1 MEADRHNNAIGAAGN
16 RAPLHRSCLSKQTDL
31 PPHRLPPISTS
42 FNRPP
47 PQTPHQHS
55 PEGRRHCCFGPIV
68 IVAVL
73 PSSSRPERLTFRS
86 FAATAISHPPFTHSL
101 SQSVSS
107 SVSPSFSHSIRHSR
121 FRTHSVSFLHLVR
134 FSLGV
139 LGVKATPSLDSDYGL
154 HSGLKT
160 G

>member
-1 MEADRHNNAIGAAGN
+1 MQLALLETVPLCIEAVCQSRQIYRLTASRPSAPPSTDRPRRPHTSILLKVAG
-16 RAPLHRSCLSKQTDL
+16 
-31 PPHRLPPISTS
+31 IVV
-42 FNRPP
+42 
-47 PQTPHQHS
+47 
-55 PEGRRHCCFGPIV
+55 GPIV